1 MPFEFASAIPE
12 TTHLDLDEAIA
23 SLSRQ
28 RLSDTLVSAS
38 DIHLTSP
45 GFVAFGSGDE
55 RPITKSAYVQLL
67 HFVSLNWED
76 VKDADPIDSMREA
89 QARLLERSG
98 QLLLRSKKR
107 TVQAVLSPAYTPV
120 TNLDILKAAKD
131 SLDMASVRA
140 TFFRGY
146 MRLTG
151 VTERVTFQPTVG
163 DILSGGWEIANN
175 EFGKGALSMSQF
187 LLRLVCTNGAV
198 VNDGES
204 EHRYVH
210 RGWARE
216 GLVSH
221 LSTVGAATLSRLGGV
236 EERLREM
243 AQTRLGSRRLV
254 DLARA
259 TVPALGKKGVEAMQS
274 ELTADSSLYDAYNHL
289 TLVSQQRKMAPRREL
304 ELLAGSLVGMGI
316 E

>member
-76 VKDADPIDSMREA
+76 VQQGDLPDVMS
-89 QARLLERSG
+89 QVQTRLQDRPG
-98 QLLLRSKKR
+98 QLLLRTKSR
-107 TVQAVLSPAYTPV
+107 TVQAILSPTYTPV
-120 TNLDILKAAKD
+120 TNLDILQAAKE
-131 SLDMASVRA
+131 SLAMSKA
-140 TFFRGY
+140 TVTVFRGY
-146 MRLTG
+146 LRLTG
-151 VTERVTFQPTVG
+151 VTDRVTFQPAVG
-163 DILSGGWEIANN
+163 DILSGGWEITNN
-175 EFGKGALSMSQF
+175 EFGKGVLSMNQF

-198 VNDGES
+198 VHDGEA

-210 RGWARE
+210 RGWQRE
-216 GLVSH
+216 GLVQH
-221 LSTVGAATLSRLGGV
+221 LSTIGEATISRMGGMD
-236 EERLREM
+236 ERLRRMTE
-243 AQTRLGSRRLV
+243 TRLGTHRHV
-254 DLARA
+254 DLGRASAR
-259 TVPALGKKGVEAMQS
+259 ALGKAGVETFN
-274 ELTADSSLYDAYNHL
+274 ETLTPDSSVYDAYNHL
-289 TLVSQQRKMAPRREL
+289 TFVSQKKKLGPRREL
-304 ELLAGSLVGMGI
+304 EIIAGGLLGAMMV
-316 E
+316 